1 MKRTIIALMALTG
14 IATATDVDTTPITLS
29 ADFTSS
35 IAAVCPD
42 NASYAVTINSL
53 KTGENALG
61 NKTEGNYFTDDLRPN
76 LNMNTGNAWTLKFTL
91 ENNSNS
97 AITLNSVV
105 FDAFIFNGSG
115 NQHGADQE
123 TRQAQFTLTDA
134 SSNVLG
140 TTDVTFCKP
149 NSAPEGSESNAI
161 WNTDMDA
168 GITLSSAVELAAG
181 ESIQFNLTVGRGNLT
196 NPGAFVGLKG
206 VTFNGSTPL
215 VPEPTTATLSLL
227 ALAGLATRRRR
238 K

>member
-1 MKRTIIALMALTG
+1 MKKTLIALMALAG
-14 IATATDVDTTPITLS
+14 IATATDTDTTPITLS
-29 ADFTSS
+29 AGFTSS
-35 IAAVCPD
+35 ITAQCPE

-53 KTGENALG
+53 KTGENDLG
-61 NKTEGNYFTDDLRPN
+61 NKAGGSYFSDALRPN
-76 LNMNTGNAWTLKFTL
+76 LNMNTGNAWTLNFTL

-97 AITLNSVV
+97 AITLSSVV
-105 FDAFIFNGSG
+105 FDSFIFNGSG
-115 NQHGADQE
+115 AQHSADQE

-206 VTFNGSTPL
+206 VTFTGETVL
-215 VPEPTTATLSLL
+215 IPEPTTATLSLL
-227 ALAGLATRRRR
+227 ALAGLAARRRR